1 MPRTWEG
8 APNGYMDLDED
19 DFDTMNHPWMSNMQE
34 DVLKPVS
41 WIQSVVST
49 SLSHVYHAFLIRAQ
63 QGTGENVY

>member
-8 APNGYMDLDED
+8 APSGYIDLDED
-19 DFDTMNHPWMSNMQE
+19 DFDTRKHPWMSKMQE

-49 SLSHVYHAFLIRAQ
+49 SLSHVCQVCLIRVQPGA
-63 QGTGENVY
+63 GKDVY